1 MGSKALAR
9 VAVLAVLCTAVAGHV
24 VSAQNIYGSLVGNVT
39 DSSGASIPGATV
51 TATQTE
57 TNLTREVVTNEAG
70 AYSIPNIPSGT
81 YQVVVAVPG
90 FQNFTARDV
99 IVTNRDVRV
108 DARLSLGALEE
119 AVTVTATAAIL
130 QTENAAVSHIAN
142 AEQLQTLPTSGRAF
156 QSFMTLMPGV
166 ADPNYQQ
173 SGGIN
178 NPGRTM
184 SLTVNGQ
191 PATNTV
197 VRLDG
202 ITATNQ
208 FFESIQSY
216 GPALEAIE
224 TVNVVTSSFD
234 ADQGMAGAAA
244 VNVQVK
250 TGTNIFRGSA
260 FEYVT
265 DARMRARNY
274 FLPAGQTKGT
284 SSVNVF
290 GGTIGGPIVKNKL
303 FFFFS
308 DETTI
313 QRTFNGNAQGQTGT
327 NGLISLP
334 TAALRRGDFSGS
346 GAVIYDPLT
355 GNQTTGAGRVPF
367 AYANC
372 PGLSS
377 TTDPRFASCNFI
389 PQNRINP
396 VAASMLSQLIQPTLP
411 GDQNN
416 YYATAGYDSDFHKI
430 DAKIT
435 YNPGPRLNLNG
446 RLGFLPSWERSLAI
460 LPAIDGGPINPLS
473 QGREWDSF
481 VDSHSIGATSI
492 LSANFVVDG
501 SFGYT
506 KHNVNVFPP
515 VDTCYGD
522 VFSIPNA
529 CQPPYSLDTNVPSMN
544 VAGWVLNGTSPIR
557 DYVDPQWQLVANA
570 GWTKGS
576 HNVKFGVDYIILHQ
590 NHYETQA
597 QSFTFNGGVTTL
609 PGGTAANDYNR
620 FASFLLGMPS
630 ARTAEA
636 MTPLIGGDASGASH
650 TGNQFRPNTLR
661 NNNTG
666 LYVRDQWNITPKIT
680 ASVGIRWEYYSLPRR
695 VDHGIEVYD
704 FAANRLLICDVGPND
719 ANCGIDVEKNLFTPR
734 LGIAYRPMEDFVI
747 RAGYSRN
754 PQSNN
759 PGRQQMVPSQSFP
772 QTIVIT
778 QNAPNN
784 VTAVGSLSDGSP
796 IVRQVDQTP
805 GVLALPAG
813 AGVNTYQDE
822 YVRGKIS
829 SWNVTAQKAFGARTS
844 VQVGYVANRQNGMT
858 RNRNLNFGTL
868 GGGSAS
874 QPFNSLG
881 ITSAMN
887 VFAAEGKVKY
897 HSMQLSINRRM
908 SDGVQFTVAYTL
920 SKTTDWWRGNT
931 NPNQTIAIPEFYD
944 LNKGEIGSPQRLNAS
959 LVYELP
965 FGEGKK
971 WLNDGGVMGA
981 VAGGW
986 QLNTF
991 FSYAAGTLVTVT
1003 SNANSLNAPGTT
1015 LQFADKVTDG
1025 DVEIFGD
1032 AGANAQ
1038 YFDVSAY
1045 RPVTQA
1051 RFGNSG
1057 IGEWRGPTAP
1067 NLDLSLFRVFRLG
1080 QTKTLQVRAEVFNL
1094 TNTPHFSN
1102 PNTVISNVTFNADG
1116 SIARLNGVGGITS
1129 TDRTGR
1135 QYDER
1140 EWRFGAR
1147 FGF

>member
-1 MGSKALAR
+1 MGMRGFVR
-9 VAVLAVLCTAVAGHV
+9 VVCLGVLCGMYATGAAAQAV
-24 VSAQNIYGSLVGNVT
+24 YGSLVGNVT
-39 DSSGASIPGATV
+39 DTTGGAIPGATV

-57 TNLTREVVTNEAG
+57 TNLTREVVTNENG

-90 FQNFTARDV
+90 FQTFTARDV

-108 DARLSLGALEE
+108 DARLGLGTLEE
-119 AVTVTATAAIL
+119 ALTVTATAAIL
-130 QTENAAVSHIAN
+130 QTENAAVQHIAN
-142 AEQLQTLPTSGRAF
+142 SEQLQTLPTSGRAF

-184 SLTVNGQ
+184 SLTINGQ
-191 PATNTV
+191 PSTNTV

-208 FFESIQSY
+208 FFENLQSY
-216 GPALEAIE
+216 GPSLEAIE

-250 TGTNIFRGSA
+250 TGTNLFKGSA
-260 FEYVT
+260 FEYAT
-265 DARMRARNY
+265 DARMRARPY
-274 FLPAGQTKGT
+274 FLPQDRDKGT

-308 DETTI
+308 DESTV
-313 QRTFNGNAQGQTGT
+313 QRTFNGTAVGQTGES
-327 NGLISLP
+327 GFISLP
-334 TAALRRGDFSGS
+334 PADLRRGDFSQTGTP
-346 GAVIYDPLT
+346 IYDPLT

-367 AYANC
+367 AFANC
-372 PGLSS
+372 PGVTS
-377 TTDPRFASCNFI
+377 TTDPRFAACNFI
-389 PQNRINP
+389 PSNRINP
-396 VAASMLSQLIQPTLP
+396 IAAAMLSKLVLPTQPGYT
-411 GDQNN
+411 NN
-416 YYATAGYDSDFHKI
+416 YFATTGYDTTYHKI

-446 RLGFLPSWERSLAI
+446 RLGFLPSWERSLGI
-460 LPAIDGGPINPLS
+460 LPSVDGSPINPLS
-473 QGREWDSF
+473 QGRVWDSF

-492 LSANFVVDG
+492 LSQSFVVDG

-515 VDTCYGD
+515 VDTCYGAE
-522 VFSIPNA
+522 FGIPNA
-529 CQPPYSLDTNVPSMN
+529 CQPPYSLDTNVPNMG
-544 VAGWVLNGTSPIR
+544 VAGWTLNGTSPIR

-590 NHYETQA
+590 DHYETQA
-597 QSFTFNGGVTTL
+597 QSFAFNGGVTTL
-609 PGGTAANDYNR
+609 GGAANNFNR
-620 FASFLLGMPS
+620 FAAFLLGMPS
-630 ARTAEA
+630 SRTGQV
-636 MTPLIGGDASGASH
+636 MTPLLGGDASGARHPSS
-650 TGNQFRPNTLR
+650 GAPNEYRPNTLR

-666 LYVRDQWNITPKIT
+666 LYLRDQWNITPKIT
-680 ASVGIRWEYYSLPRR
+680 ASVGVRWEYYSLPRR
-695 VDHGIEVYD
+695 ADHGIEVYD
-704 FAANRLLICDVGPND
+704 FEANRLLICGVGPNED
-719 ANCGIDVEKNLFTPR
+719 NCGIDVEKNLFTPR
-734 LGIAYRPMEDFVI
+734 LGIAYRPTEDFVI

-759 PGRQQMVPSQSFP
+759 PGRQQMVPAQSFP

-778 QNAPNN
+778 EEAPNN
-784 VTAVGSLSDGSP
+784 LTAVGSLSQGP
-796 IVRQVDQTP
+796 PVVQPADQSS
-805 GVLALPAG
+805 GVLVLPRG
-813 AGVNTYQDE
+813 AGVNTYRDE

-829 SWNVTAQKAFGARTS
+829 SWNVSAQKALGSRMSATIA
-844 VQVGYVANRQNGMT
+844 YVANRQNGMT
-858 RNRNLNFGTL
+858 RNLNLNYGRL

-874 QPFNSLG
+874 LPFFPLG
-881 ITSAMN
+881 ITAQMN
-887 VFAAEGKVKY
+887 VFAPVGKVHY
-897 HSMQLSINRRM
+897 DSLQLSVNRRL
-908 SDGVQFTVAYTL
+908 SDGIQFTAAYTFAK
-920 SKTTDWWRGNT
+920 STDWWRT
-931 NPNQTIAIPEFYD
+931 AIPQPEFQY
-944 LNKGEIGSPQRLNAS
+944 LNKGEVGVPHRLNAS
-959 LVYELP
+959 LIYELP
-965 FGEGKK
+965 FGEGKT
-971 WLNDGGVMGA
+971 WLNDNGVLA
-981 VAGGW
+981 KVAGGW

-991 FSYAAGTLVTVT
+991 FSYSSGSLVTVT
-1003 SNANSLNAPGTT
+1003 SSTNVLNAPNVGT
-1015 LQFADKVTDG
+1015 QFADKVKDG
-1025 DVEIFGD
+1025 PVEIFGE
-1032 AGANAQ
+1032 AGPTGQ

-1045 RPVTQA
+1045 RPVTEL

-1057 IGEWRGPTAP
+1057 HGSWRGPSAP
-1067 NLDLSLFRVFRLG
+1067 NVDMSFFRVFRFG
-1080 QTKTLQVRAEVFNL
+1080 QTKTLQLRAEVFNVS
-1094 TNTPHFSN
+1094 NTPHFGN
-1102 PNTVISNVTFNADG
+1102 PNANMSNVVYNADG
-1116 SIARLNGVGGITS
+1116 SIRSLGGVGAITT

-1140 EWRFGAR
+1140 EWRLGAR

>member
-1 MGSKALAR
+1 
-9 VAVLAVLCTAVAGHV
+9 
-24 VSAQNIYGSLVGNVT
+24 
-39 DSSGASIPGATV
+39 
-51 TATQTE
+51 
-57 TNLTREVVTNEAG
+57 
-70 AYSIPNIPSGT
+70 
-81 YQVVVAVPG
+81 
-90 FQNFTARDV
+90 
-99 IVTNRDVRV
+99 
-108 DARLSLGALEE
+108 
-119 AVTVTATAAIL
+119 
-130 QTENAAVSHIAN
+130 
-142 AEQLQTLPTSGRAF
+142 
-156 QSFMTLMPGV
+156 
-166 ADPNYQQ
+166 
-173 SGGIN
+173 
-178 NPGRTM
+178 
-184 SLTVNGQ
+184 
-191 PATNTV
+191 
-197 VRLDG
+197 
-202 ITATNQ
+202 
-208 FFESIQSY
+208 
-216 GPALEAIE
+216 
-224 TVNVVTSSFD
+224 
-234 ADQGMAGAAA
+234 
-244 VNVQVK
+244 
-250 TGTNIFRGSA
+250 
-260 FEYVT
+260 
-265 DARMRARNY
+265 
-274 FLPAGQTKGT
+274 
-284 SSVNVF
+284 
-290 GGTIGGPIVKNKL
+290 
-303 FFFFS
+303 
-308 DETTI
+308 
-313 QRTFNGNAQGQTGT
+313 
-327 NGLISLP
+327 
-334 TAALRRGDFSGS
+334 
-346 GAVIYDPLT
+346 
-355 GNQTTGAGRVPF
+355 
-367 AYANC
+367 
-372 PGLSS
+372 
-377 TTDPRFASCNFI
+377 
-389 PQNRINP
+389 
-396 VAASMLSQLIQPTLP
+396 MLSQLIQPTLP

-416 YYATAGYDSDFHKI
+416 YYASTGYDSDFHKI

-522 VFSIPNA
+522 VFAIPNA

-544 VAGWVLNGTSPIR
+544 VTGWVLNGTSPIR

-590 NHYETQA
+590 DHYETQA

-620 FASFLLGMPS
+620 FASFLLGLPS

-650 TGNQFRPNTLR
+650 VEQRVPSEHTAQQQHRAVRARPVEHHAEDHGVGR
-661 NNNTG
+661 
-666 LYVRDQWNITPKIT
+666 P
-680 ASVGIRWEYYSLPRR
+680 AVGILFAAPPRR
-695 VDHGIEVYD
+695 SRHRGLRLRL
-704 FAANRLLICDVGPND
+704 NRLLICGVGPND
-719 ANCGIDVEKNLFTPR
+719 ANCGIEVEKNLFTPR

-759 PGRQQMVPSQSFP
+759 PGRQQMVPAQSFP

-784 VTAVGSLSDGSP
+784 VTAVGSLSEGSP

-813 AGVNTYQDE
+813 AGVNTYRDE

-829 SWNVTAQKAFGARTS
+829 SWNITAQKALGTRMS

-858 RNRNLNFGTL
+858 RNRNINYGTL
-868 GGGSAS
+868 GGGAAS
-874 QPFNSLG
+874 QPFQPLG

-887 VFAAEGKVKY
+887 VFAPDGEVKY
-897 HSMQLSINRRM
+897 DSLQLSMNRRM
-908 SDGVQFTVAYTL
+908 SDGVQFTVAYTYAD
-920 SKTTDWWRGNT
+920 TVDWWRS
-931 NPNQTIAIPEFYD
+931 AIPIPEYWD
-944 LNKGEIGSPQRLNAS
+944 LNRGETGTPHRLNAS

-965 FGEGKK
+965 FGAGKP
-971 WLNDGGVMGA
+971 WLNDGGALGHI
-981 VAGGW
+981 AGGW
-986 QLNTF
+986 QVNTF
-991 FSYAAGTLVTVT
+991 FSYASGTLVTVT

-1015 LQFADKVTDG
+1015 TQFADKVKEG

-1045 RPVTQA
+1045 RSVTQA

-1057 IGEWRGPTAP
+1057 QGEWRGPSAP
-1067 NLDLSLFRVFRLG
+1067 NLDLSLFRVFRIA
-1080 QTKTLQVRAEVFNL
+1080 QNKTLQVRAEVFNL

-1102 PNTVISNVTFNADG
+1102 PNTNISNVTFNADG

>member
-1 MGSKALAR
+1 MRTNIYAR
-9 VAVLAVLCTAVAGHV
+9 VALLAVVYAAVSTGV
-24 VSAQNIYGSLVGNVT
+24 VWGQNVYGSLVGNVT
-39 DSSGASIPGATV
+39 DSSGAAIPGASV
-51 TATQTE
+51 TATHTG
-57 TNLTREVVTNEAG
+57 TNLTREVVTNESG

-81 YQVVVAVPG
+81 WQVAVTVAG

-119 AVTVTATAAIL
+119 AVTVTATAALL
-130 QTENAAVSHIAN
+130 QTENAAVQHVASS
-142 AEQLQTLPTSGRAF
+142 EQLQTLPTSGRAF

-184 SLTVNGQ
+184 SLTINGQ

-216 GPALEAIE
+216 GPSLEAIE

-250 TGTNIFRGSA
+250 TGTNIFKGSA

-265 DARMRARNY
+265 DARMRGRNY
-274 FLPAGQTKGT
+274 FLPAGQSKGT
-284 SSVNVF
+284 SSVHVF

-308 DETTI
+308 DETTR
-313 QRTFNGNAQGQTGT
+313 QRTFNGSAQGQTGT

-334 TAALRRGDFSGS
+334 PADLRRGDFSQS
-346 GAVIYDPLT
+346 GTVIYDPLT
-355 GNQTTGAGRVPF
+355 GNATTGVGRVPF
-367 AYANC
+367 AFANC

-377 TTDPRFASCNFI
+377 TTDGRFASCNFI
-389 PQNRINP
+389 PANRINP
-396 VAASMLSQLIQPTLP
+396 IAARMLGQLIQPTLP
-411 GDQNN
+411 GYTNN
-416 YYATAGYDSDFHKI
+416 YYATTGYDSTFHKI
-430 DAKIT
+430 DAKLT

-460 LPAIDGGPINPLS
+460 LPALDGGSVNPLS
-473 QGREWDSF
+473 QGRVWDSF

-492 LSANFVVDG
+492 LSQSFVVDG

-506 KHNVNVFPP
+506 KHNVHVFPP
-515 VDTCYGD
+515 SDECYGD
-522 VFSIPNA
+522 MFGIPNA
-529 CQPPYSLDTNVPSMN
+529 CQPPHSLDTNLPIFNVPN
-544 VAGWVLNGTSPIR
+544 AQGWTLGGTSPIR
-557 DYVDPQWQLVANA
+557 DYVDPQWQFVANA

-576 HNVKFGVDYIILHQ
+576 HNVKFGVDHIILHQ
-590 NHYETQA
+590 DHYETQA
-597 QSFTFNGGVTTL
+597 ATFTFNGGVTTL
-609 PGGTAANDYNR
+609 PGGVAANNYNA
-620 FASFLLGMPS
+620 FAAFLLGLPS
-630 ARTAEA
+630 ARSAEA
-636 MTPLIGGDASGASH
+636 MTPLLGGDSSGASH
-650 TGNQFRPNTLR
+650 TNNTFRPNTLR

-666 LYVRDQWNITPKIT
+666 VYVRDQWNITPKIT
-680 ASVGIRWEYYSLPRR
+680 ASVGVRWEYYSLPRR

-704 FAANRLLICDVGPND
+704 FNTNRLLICGVGPN
-719 ANCGIDVEKNLFTPR
+719 AENCGITVENNLFTPR
-734 LGIAYRPMEDFVI
+734 LGIAYRPTEDFVV

-759 PGRQQMVPSQSFP
+759 PGRQQMVPAQSFP

-778 QNAPNN
+778 ENATNN
-784 VTAVGSLSDGSP
+784 VTAVGSLSEGAT
-796 IVRQVDQTP
+796 IVRQVDQAT
-805 GVLALPAG
+805 GVLTLPRG
-813 AGVNTYQDE
+813 AGVNTFRDE

-829 SWNVTAQKAFGARTS
+829 SWNVTAQKALGQLMS

-858 RNRNLNFGTL
+858 RNRNLNYGTL
-868 GGGSAS
+868 GGGAAS
-874 QPFNSLG
+874 QPFNALG

-887 VFAAEGKVKY
+887 VFSPDGKVKY
-897 HSMQLSINRRM
+897 DSLQLSLNRRM
-908 SDGVQFTVAYTL
+908 SNGFAFTTAYTFA
-920 SKTTDWWRGNT
+920 KTIDWWRNV
-931 NPNQTIAIPEFYD
+931 NNSTIPIPEYWH
-944 LNKGEIGSPQRLNAS
+944 LNKGETGAPHRINAS
-959 LVYELP
+959 LIYEVP
-965 FGEGKK
+965 FGTGKK
-971 WLNDGGVMGA
+971 WLNDGGVLSN

-991 FSYAAGTLVTVT
+991 FSYSNGALVTVL
-1003 SNANSLNAPGTT
+1003 SNANVLNAPGTT
-1015 LQFADKVTDG
+1015 SQFADKVKDG
-1025 DVEIFGD
+1025 PVEVFGD
-1032 AGANAQ
+1032 AGPNLQ

-1045 RPVTQA
+1045 RSVTET

-1057 IGEWRGPTAP
+1057 HGEWRGPSAP
-1067 NLDLSLFRVFRLG
+1067 NVDLSIFRVFGLG
-1080 QTKTLQVRAEVFNL
+1080 AERTLQVRAEVFNL

-1102 PNTVISNVTFNADG
+1102 PNTNISNVTFNQDG
-1116 SIARLNGVGGITS
+1116 SIRALNGVGGITS

-1135 QYDER
+1135 QYR
-1140 EWRFGAR
+1140 RA
-1147 FGF
+1147 